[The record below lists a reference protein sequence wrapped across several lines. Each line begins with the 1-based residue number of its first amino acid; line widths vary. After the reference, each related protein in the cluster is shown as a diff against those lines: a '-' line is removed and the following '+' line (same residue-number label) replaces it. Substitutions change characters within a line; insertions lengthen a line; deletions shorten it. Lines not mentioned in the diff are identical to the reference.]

1 MSQNLDMKRYRT
13 QNKLT
18 RICHLNMS
26 GIDDLA
32 KCPKKAHGGIG
43 SNLLEMKCLTTMLS
57 NLLIKKLQS
66 PAQQVQ

>member
-1 MSQNLDMKRYRT
+1 
-13 QNKLT
+13 
-18 RICHLNMS
+18 MS

-66 PAQQVQ
+66 PAQRVQ